1 VDRGASKWELTS
13 TVANSAAKLLPVEKC
28 PKGYAQV
35 AAFLSSEPNFSL
47 YRGFSYLYSRV
58 LLNLQDEIVVLE
70 GKLSDLDMC
79 QEYNGQVNRL
89 KSRRTD
95 VRKSRAEPEVENR
108 QTILSEI
115 QSKLTVYSKET
126 TPNVKEG
133 LMLIHLGE
141 VLKQARELA
150 SFHKPSNRDYR
161 SVRTWFWNTSSLVD
175 PESKFI
181 KHREDIISLH
191 SGREW
196 STFDEI
202 VEKVL
207 LLPKSSWLR
216 VSRTSCNSNSY
227 N

>member
-1 VDRGASKWELTS
+1 
-13 TVANSAAKLLPVEKC
+13 
-28 PKGYAQV
+28 
-35 AAFLSSEPNFSL
+35 
-47 YRGFSYLYSRV
+47 V
-58 LLNLQDEIVVLE
+58 LLNLQDEIVALE
-70 GKLSDLDMC
+70 NKLSDLDIC
-79 QEYNGQVNRL
+79 QEHNGQGNRL

-95 VRKSRAEPEVENR
+95 VRKSRAEPEDENR

-115 QSKLTVYSKET
+115 QSKLTIYSKET
-126 TPNVKEG
+126 TRNVKGG

-141 VLKQARELA
+141 TLKQARELA

-202 VEKVL
+202 VEKIL
-207 LLPKSSWLR
+207 LLPNSSWLR
-216 VSRTSCNSNSY
+216 VS
-227 N
+227 